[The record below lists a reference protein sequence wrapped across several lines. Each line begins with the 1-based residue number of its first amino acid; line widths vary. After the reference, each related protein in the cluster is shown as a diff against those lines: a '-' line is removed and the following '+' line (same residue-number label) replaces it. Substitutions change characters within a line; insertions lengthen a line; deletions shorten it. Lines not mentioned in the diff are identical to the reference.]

1 MSFFPDRILKE
12 YRITEKSNILSSENN
27 QYTFEV
33 YPEANRSQIARAIEQ
48 TFKVK
53 VTKVNVLNT
62 KPKKVRDRT
71 RRNRFGTKSSIKKAI
86 VSLVQGDKIELA

>member
-1 MSFFPDRILKE
+1 MSFLSNRILKQ

-33 YPEANRSQIARAIEQ
+33 YPEASRYQVARAIEE

-71 RRNRFGTKSSIKKAI
+71 RRNNFGTKSSIKKAI
-86 VSLVQGDKIELA
+86 VSLAQGDKIELA

>member
-1 MSFFPDRILKE
+1 MSFLSSSILKQ

-33 YPEANRSQIARAIEQ
+33 FPEANKNNIARAVEE

-53 VTKVNVLNT
+53 VIKVNIINT
-62 KPKKVRDRT
+62 RPKKVRDRT
-71 RRNRFGTKSSIKKAI
+71 RRNTFGVKSSIKKAI

>member
-1 MSFFPDRILKE
+1 MSFLSNRILKQ

-33 YPEANRSQIARAIEQ
+33 YPEASRNQVARAIEE

-53 VTKVNVLNT
+53 VTFT
-62 KPKKVRDRT
+62 
-71 RRNRFGTKSSIKKAI
+71 
-86 VSLVQGDKIELA
+86 